1 MLFLLLYGLRFFSFY
16 YCIRYYFRNRYYR
29 YTRATLISLRY
40 SAATLSNLSLRDAVL
55 TLFCCNITLPLLYCS
70 FIPTVLF
77 RATYYVFNSTI
88 ILYICVI
95 FRSFDFDRKRYSR
108 LLQHDSKMLLYPC
121 RITRIILALALGI
134 LDSF

>member
-16 YCIRYYFRNRYYR
+16 YCIRYYFRNRYYL
-29 YTRATLISLRY
+29 YTRVTLISLRY
-40 SAATLSNLSLRDAVL
+40 SAATLSNLSLRNAVL
-55 TLFCCNITLPLLYCS
+55 TLLRCYITLPLLYSS

-77 RATYYVFNSTI
+77 RATYYVFNSTN

-108 LLQHDSKMLLYPC
+108 LFQHDSKILLYPC
-121 RITRIILALALGI
+121 RITRIILVLALSV
-134 LDSF
+134 LHSF